1 MQRGKRLS
9 RGLSGEVRGM
19 GVFKVEASVWRV
31 GEYDKR
37 IRGELTVDAEATY
50 TVIPEGALRDLGV
63 EPIRAA
69 KLRLADG
76 RVVER
81 PLGEVGVEIEEW
93 RASATLVLFGPGDIS
108 LLGSVTMEQLGLAP
122 DPIAKRLKPVEA
134 YLL

>member
-1 MQRGKRLS
+1 
-9 RGLSGEVRGM
+9 M

-93 RASATLVLFGPGDIS
+93 RASATPVVFGPGDVS